1 MGEGVLKTFSVL
13 VLALVIWGASFATPG
28 FVLAADAAE
37 QGERLADEIEK
48 LTAAIERLAE
58 LQQAGRDQQE
68 QQALSRKLDTAIAY
82 LNFRSRRI
90 EMLEQDLQEM
100 RVSRNQMDTI
110 LVQMDEK
117 GQLLIAE
124 ARSGTIGSTSE
135 TAKARQEHEMK
146 IKLVQKRMSQ
156 MDQEL
161 MLLEIKIQDLQ
172 DEISSVESFVQ
183 RHLQF

>member
-1 MGEGVLKTFSVL
+1 MKIFSVL
-13 VLALVIWGASFATPG
+13 IIGLLFWGGPFASPG
-28 FVLAADAAE
+28 FALAADPGGV
-37 QGERLADEIEK
+37 QGIRLADEIGK

-58 LQQAGRDQQE
+58 LQESVRDQEEQE
-68 QQALSRKLDTAIAY
+68 ALSRRLDTAIAY

-110 LVQMDEK
+110 LIQMDEK

-124 ARSGTIGSTSE
+124 SRSGTIGSTAE
-135 TAKARQEHEMK
+135 AAKVRQEHEMK
-146 IKLVQKRMSQ
+146 IKLVQKRMHQ

-161 MLLEIKIQDLQ
+161 MLLEIKIQELQ
-172 DEISSVESFVQ
+172 EEISSVESFVQ